1 MRLKQNRHGLRLSV
15 VAVAALAALVS
26 GCGSGGNSS
35 ANGGR
40 GSSGGTVQIDELIP
54 LTGPS
59 AAIGP
64 QDDIPG
70 FTTAAKAIN
79 AAGGIMGKHLTMLQ
93 TDLGADPADSVT
105 NTRQMLASHPGLN
118 GVVGLTSDTALTTAP
133 ILNQARIPTITQSG
147 TIQLDHVHFQYL
159 YRDFPPDST
168 DSVAMAAYALKKG
181 WKRAALL
188 IGQNSGS
195 QSVVP
200 PLRSSYTKHGGQ
212 IVDNEALP
220 LDQTSYQVEL
230 SKVLAKKPQVIFYE
244 TDPQTAATIFQELK
258 SMNNLS
264 IPVVGTSATATGPF
278 WHTASQA
285 VGGYSGM
292 NKFFV
297 DVTAPSQYN
306 GAGYATFL
314 KYYKKVYPAAAPN
327 VYIAGNYDSVVIMA
341 LAMDMAHSTDP
352 TKYVSY
358 IPKVVDN
365 HNAKPVTS
373 YAEGVAAIKAKTPFY
388 YNGTLGP
395 ISFNQYHSIAGA
407 YVAQRIAPN
416 GKNFQTIE
424 NLPNDVVASYE

>member
-1 MRLKQNRHGLRLSV
+1 MRLKQHPHGLRLSV
-15 VAVAALAALVS
+15 VAVAALVALVS
-26 GCGSGGNSS
+26 ACGGGGSS
-35 ANGGR
+35 ANGSG

-59 AAIGP
+59 ADIGP

-79 AAGGIMGKHLTMLQ
+79 AAGGIMGKHLTMIQ

-105 NTRQMLASHPGLN
+105 NTHQMLASHSGLN

-133 ILNQARIPTITQSG
+133 ILNQAHIPTITQAG
-147 TIQLDHVHFQYL
+147 TIQLDHARFQYM
-159 YRDFPPDST
+159 YRAFPPDST

-181 WKRAALL
+181 WTRAALL

-195 QSVVP
+195 QSVIP

-278 WHTASQA
+278 WRTASQS

-306 GAGYATFL
+306 GAGYSTFL
-314 KYYKKVYPAAAPN
+314 KYYKQHYRNSAPN
-327 VYIAGNYDSVVIMA
+327 VYIAGNYDSVIIMA

-352 TKYVSY
+352 AKYVSY

-365 HNAKPVTS
+365 HKAKPVTS
-373 YAEGVAAIKAKTPFY
+373 YAAGVAAIKARTPFY

-395 ISFNQYHSIAGA
+395 ISFNQYHSMAGS
-407 YVAQRIAPN
+407 YVAQRISPN
-416 GKNFQTIE
+416 GKSFQTIE
-424 NLPNDVVASYE
+424 NLPNDLVASYE